1 MEEARLAKAL
11 EGLARTTL
19 LKAWIDFYAG
29 AYDWALEKAYR
40 AAATVLAPHTQEP
53 SLSMQALRQG
63 CSEDLAREL
72 QVLDYRRRLAQ
83 SPLLRLLHGE
93 EEVSPGKG
101 EALDSIEVVVKLL
114 DSIGSCTPAGD
125 PAGQV
130 LDQLL
135 DYGVAWGATVLLQGD
150 TAYIIRDQYTGTQ
163 VKSRIMDPSLPLGP
177 SLVLLAPDEAVALLH
192 LPQGRGLL
200 AGAEVLTDRAGIA
213 HILL

>member
-1 MEEARLAKAL
+1 MDEARLAKAL

-40 AAATVLAPHTQEP
+40 AAATVLAPHAQEP
-53 SLSMQALRQG
+53 SLPMQALRQG

-101 EALDSIEVVVKLL
+101 EVLDSIEVVVKLL
-114 DSIGSCTPAGD
+114 DSIASCTPAGD

-135 DYGVAWGATVLLQGD
+135 DYGVARGATVLLQGD

-192 LPQGRGLL
+192 LPQGRSLL
-200 AGAEVLTDRAGIA
+200 AGVEVLTDRAGVA